1 MKNITAQDFI
11 FYVES
16 RLCTLPRG
24 SVIKSIGTNQYNFI
38 IVAQDPSGKEHKL
51 YIPCEGVN

>member
-24 SVIKSIGTNQYNFI
+24 SVIKSIGTNQCNFI

-51 YIPCEGVN
+51 YIPCEG